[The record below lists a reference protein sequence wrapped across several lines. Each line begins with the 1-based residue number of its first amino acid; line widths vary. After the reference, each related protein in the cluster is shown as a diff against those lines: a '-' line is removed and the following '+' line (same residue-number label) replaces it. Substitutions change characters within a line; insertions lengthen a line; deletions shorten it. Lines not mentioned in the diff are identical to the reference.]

1 MIVTS
6 KRCFINVLA
15 QFMDMDTLSKANYYI
30 ADMRDNPGSLMYND
44 KLEFDEHGRLISVP
58 IPTMTTATPGLSR
71 YNIKYGHGELDPS
84 PNMTTLL
91 MSNEYY
97 SADPVEAFVKHLN
110 QSDTMVAVYQFLY
123 GDPPKGNGLRILL
136 IYDEDVVKYYG
147 HIICAYIAK
156 NFGED
161 VSFIDAQYRP
171 QLVKGCANYPG
182 DKMFAMKTIKDIQ
195 DYSLILNFNNAI
207 SQMGYDESLSNL
219 TVWLNTFK
227 PDQLMHL
234 YELLFPNDPLQPG
247 NYTTDH
253 IKQIIIGRV
262 SDNLPKNPFG
272 SQLSNLYMSDAY
284 LDSLNDE
291 LDRLDH

>member
-15 QFMDMDTLSKANYYI
+15 QFMDMDTLAKANYYI

-44 KLEFDEHGRLISVP
+44 HLEFDEQGRLV
-58 IPTMTTATPGLSR
+58 TTQMPSFSMHALSR

-91 MSNEYY
+91 ASGEYY
-97 SADPVEAFVKHLN
+97 NADPIASFVNHLN
-110 QSDTMVAVYQFLY
+110 QSDTMVAIYQFLY

-136 IYDEDVVKYYG
+136 IYDEESVKHYG
-147 HIICAYIAK
+147 HIICSYIAK

-161 VSFIDAQYRP
+161 VSFIDAQFRP
-171 QLVKGCANYPG
+171 QLVKGYANYPG
-182 DKMFAMKTIKDIQ
+182 DKTYAMKTIHDIQ
-195 DYSLILNFNNAI
+195 DYSMILNFNNVI
-207 SQMGYDESLSNL
+207 TQMGYDESLSNL
-219 TVWLNTFK
+219 VVWLNTFK

-284 LDSLNDE
+284 LDSLSEE
-291 LDRLDH
+291 LDRLND

>member
-1 MIVTS
+1 
-6 KRCFINVLA
+6 
-15 QFMDMDTLSKANYYI
+15 
-30 ADMRDNPGSLMYND
+30 
-44 KLEFDEHGRLISVP
+44 
-58 IPTMTTATPGLSR
+58 
-71 YNIKYGHGELDPS
+71 
-84 PNMTTLL
+84 
-91 MSNEYY
+91 
-97 SADPVEAFVKHLN
+97 
-110 QSDTMVAVYQFLY
+110 
-123 GDPPKGNGLRILL
+123 
-136 IYDEDVVKYYG
+136 
-147 HIICAYIAK
+147 
-156 NFGED
+156 
-161 VSFIDAQYRP
+161 
-171 QLVKGCANYPG
+171 
-182 DKMFAMKTIKDIQ
+182 
-195 DYSLILNFNNAI
+195 
-207 SQMGYDESLSNL
+207 MGYDESLSNL